1 MQYKM
6 WIKALRVIPRINKAE
21 WDELDIVSRWLVAT
35 RAAVL
40 VMTMTSAIVAGLMAT
55 IGGYPNVQLFSWWRF
70 VLVIIGLV
78 FAHATN
84 NLVNDLTDFRKGVD
98 KDNYYRTQYGPQ
110 PLESGLLTIKQLY
123 GYIAVTGGIA
133 AVAGLVLVLTQKF
146 SPQPGNP
153 LITLGLMAAGALFVL
168 FYTWPLKYIALGELT
183 VLLVWGPLMIGGG
196 FYAITGAWSW
206 GAVAASLPYALATVT
221 VIFGKHIDKRNEDR
235 EKKIYTLPVLLGETL
250 SRNLVIVMM
259 ALQYILPVAAIFFIP
274 KYYSWIMLLVL
285 LTPLLLKKQ
294 ERQTI
299 LHVFTHPRPSE
310 MPAEAKEFWPL
321 WYVAAAFIHTRVYG
335 GMFVLAMIIQTV
347 LWKVIH

>member
-1 MQYKM
+1 MNTKM
-6 WIKALRVIPRINKAE
+6 WIKALKVIPRISKAE
-21 WDELDIVSRWLVAT
+21 WDELDIVSRWLIAT

-40 VMTMTSAIVAGLMAT
+40 VMTLTSAMVAGLLAAL
-55 IGGYPNVQLFSWWRF
+55 GGYPNTHLFSWWRF

-133 AVAGLVLVLTQKF
+133 AAAGLALVLTQSL

-153 LITLGLMAAGALFVL
+153 LVTLGLMAAGVVFVL

-196 FYAITGAWSW
+196 FYAISGVWSW
-206 GAVAASLPYALATVT
+206 GAVLASLPYALATVT
-221 VIFGKHIDKRNEDR
+221 VIFGKHIDKRKEDKL
-235 EKKIYTLPVLLGETL
+235 KKIYTLPVLLGETL

-259 ALQYILPVAAIFFIP
+259 ALQYILPVLAIFFIP

-299 LHVFTHPRPSE
+299 LHVFSHPRPAE

-335 GMFVLAMIIQTV
+335 GMFILAMILQTM